1 MNLKKLLIAGAIF
14 SAVIATGCATAQAPI
29 VDIGQRHG
37 NLRDAQQLIVQAY
50 AVIDRAQYDNHSQL
64 GGHAA
69 HAKELLS
76 QADEELRLAADVANE
91 RR

>member
-1 MNLKKLLIAGAIF
+1 MNLKKLLVLGAIF
-14 SAVIATGCATAQAPI
+14 GAAVATGCATAQAPI

-37 NLRDAQQLIVQAY
+37 NLRDAQELIVQAY
-50 AVIDRAQYDNHSQL
+50 TMIDRAQYDNHSHL

-69 HAKELLS
+69 AAKELLS

>member
-1 MNLKKLLIAGAIF
+1 MNLNKLLVIGAIF
-14 SAVIATGCATAQAPI
+14 STVIVTGCATAQAPI

-37 NLRDAQQLIVQAY
+37 NLRDAQELIVEAY
-50 AVIDRAQYDNHSQL
+50 AMIDRAQYDNHSHL

-76 QADEELRLAADVANE
+76 EADEELRLAADVANE